1 VRTGAWARPWALG
14 GAALLGGLLAQP
26 LAAQAGDPAVALTV
40 DGRQFRDLNRNGVLD
55 PYEDWRLA
63 PERRADDLVARM
75 TLEEKAGAMMH
86 GTLPGAGGMGI
97 GVSEEGYDL
106 AQVRALI
113 GGKHITSFITR
124 LSLAPDALAAQN
136 NGVQRIAAEA
146 RLGIPVTISTDPR
159 NHFDYVLGASSQARG
174 FSQWPDTL
182 GFGALR
188 DPAVT
193 RGFADMARR
202 EYRAVGIHMALSPQ
216 ADLATEPRW
225 SRLTGTFGS
234 TAALVSP
241 QVGAYVEGFQNG
253 RDGVAQDG
261 VLAVVKHWVGYGAQP
276 EGFDGHNWYGRYAVL
291 DQAEFAEHVAA
302 FDGAFAA
309 HVGGVMPAYTILKD
323 FELGGR
329 RVEQVGPGFSKELL
343 TGLLRG
349 DKGFQGLI
357 VSDWAITNDCTPGC
371 RDPQQPQAPFDIA
384 MPWGVED
391 LSQAERF
398 ARGVEAGIDQF
409 GGVDK
414 PEILVAAVRSGRL
427 AEARLDQSVRRVMI
441 AKFRQ
446 GLFDA
451 PFVDPDEAARIV
463 GNAAF
468 RQAADDVQRRAQ
480 ILLENNGALP
490 LRPGTRVYLH
500 GISADAAR
508 AHGLVVVERLE
519 AAQAALF
526 RLTAPSEMLHPNH
539 FFGSRQKEGRL
550 DFRDG
555 DPDYEALKA
564 AAAAKVPVLATVYL
578 DRPAILGNIRDKTAA
593 LLANFG
599 ASDDALLDVLLG
611 KARAQGR
618 LPFELPASMAAVERQ
633 RPGTPDD
640 SGAPLYAFGAGM
652 VD

>member
-1 VRTGAWARPWALG
+1 MARQTSGRTVAG
-14 GAALLGGLLAQP
+14 GVALLTGLLAQP
-26 LAAQAGDPAVALTV
+26 LAAQVDDPAGALTI
-40 DGRQFRDLNRNGVLD
+40 DGTPFRDLNRNGALD
-55 PYEDWRLA
+55 PYEDWRLT
-63 PERRADDLVARM
+63 PERRADDLLARM

-86 GTLPGAGGMGI
+86 GTLPGSGGLGI
-97 GVSEEGYDL
+97 GDSNQGYDL
-106 AQVRALI
+106 AQAGALI

-124 LSLAPDALAAQN
+124 LSTAPEQLAAQN
-136 NGVQRIAAEA
+136 NAVQRLAAEG

-159 NHFDYVLGASSQARG
+159 NHFDYVLGAASQARG
-174 FSQWPDTL
+174 FSQWPEAL

-188 DPAVT
+188 DPATT
-193 RGFADMARR
+193 RAFADIARQ

-234 TAALVSP
+234 TAPLVSP
-241 QVGAYVEGFQNG
+241 QVGAYVEGFQHG
-253 RDGVAQDG
+253 ADGVAKDG

-276 EGFDGHNWYGRYAVL
+276 EGFDGHNWYGRYAVV
-291 DQAEFAEHVAA
+291 DQGEFAEHVAA

-323 FELGGR
+323 FELGGK

-343 TGLLRG
+343 TDLLRG
-349 DKGFQGLI
+349 EKGYQGFI

-371 RDPQQPQAPFDIA
+371 RDPQQPQAPSDIA
-384 MPWGVED
+384 MPWGVEG

-398 ARGVEAGIDQF
+398 AKGVDAGIDQF

-427 AEARLDQSVRRVMI
+427 AESRLDQSVRRVMI

-451 PFVDPDEAARIV
+451 PFVDPQKAARVV

-480 ILLENNGALP
+480 VLLENNGALP
-490 LRPGTRVYLH
+490 LRPGMRVFLH
-500 GISADAAR
+500 GIAADAAR
-508 AHGLVVVERLE
+508 AHGLTVVERLVD
-519 AAQAALF
+519 AQAALF
-526 RLTAPSEMLHPNH
+526 RLTTPSEMLHPNH

-564 AAAAKVPVLATVYL
+564 AAAAKVPVIASIYL
-578 DRPAILGNIRDKTAA
+578 DRPAILGNVRDKTAA
-593 LLANFG
+593 LLGNFG
-599 ASDDALLDVLLG
+599 ASDEALLDVMLG

-618 LPFELPASMAAVERQ
+618 LPFELPASMMAVERQ
-633 RPGTPDD
+633 RPGKPDD
-640 SGAPLYAFGAGM
+640 SGAALYPFGAGI